1 MGNLKMENNYIDSNL
16 KPVKVGGESSALE
29 ISKDDVRV
37 KNLFV
42 SGDTTGVS
50 VSDDTK
56 LPLAGGTM
64 TGDIA
69 CADDLALDV
78 EGELVL
84 DSNNGKIMLKDN
96 DVEFGRFS
104 SLNSQFVLYENAG
117 ASDDDYFRIRCLAN
131 GNTQI
136 STVDGAGEDADL
148 FIGADGDIT
157 LDSKTGKFIAQHDST
172 EFSVAGSSYAGMIL
186 GFTEVFDDNI
196 TMGEDSFQ
204 GTTTSFVNL
213 SLTQG
218 GGEKYLK
225 VAFVVP
231 PSNKVLI
238 KVNLPYCSSIDGG
251 LKLGLATDTSAT
263 TLHEDYERIVWDVDE
278 TDSVNINA
286 QWVIHGSDHSWS
298 AGESKTLYTM
308 VKEGVAG
315 GKIWSGDSLNNYGG
329 WTMEAVALPATIG
342 DGS

>member
-1 MGNLKMENNYIDSNL
+1 MPNDLKLQEGHPIDENLRPI
-16 KPVKVGGESSALE
+16 KVGGESSALE

-50 VSDDTK
+50 ASDDTK
-56 LPLAGGTM
+56 LPLAGGAM
-64 TGDIA
+64 TGNIT
-69 CADDLALDV
+69 
-78 EGELVL
+78 
-84 DSNNGKIMLKDN
+84 S
-96 DVEFGRFS
+96 
-104 SLNSQFVLYENAG
+104 
-117 ASDDDYFRIRCLAN
+117 ASDFSLAV
-131 GNTQI
+131 
-136 STVDGAGEDADL
+136 S
-148 FIGADGDIT
+148 GDIT
-157 LDSKTGKFIAQHDST
+157 LDSADDIIIDSQDGNFIYKKNGT
-172 EFSVAGSSYAGMIL
+172 EFSPANSAYAGMIL

-196 TMGEDSFQ
+196 SGEDIFQ
-204 GTTTSFVNL
+204 VTTTSFVNL

-225 VAFVVP
+225 VVFVVP

-238 KVNLPYCSSIDGG
+238 KVNLPYCGAIDGG
-251 LKLGLATDTSAT
+251 LYLGLATDTSAT

-278 TDSVNINA
+278 SDSVNVNA

-298 AGESKTLYTM
+298 AGESKTLYAM
-308 VKEGVAG
+308 VREGTAG
-315 GKIWSGDSLNNYGG
+315 GRIWSGDSLNNYGA

>member
-1 MGNLKMENNYIDSNL
+1 MSNEVKLQEGHPIDENLRPI
-16 KPVKVGGESSALE
+16 KVGGQSSALE

-50 VSDDTK
+50 ASDDTK
-56 LPLAGGTM
+56 LPLAGGTLTVNIGHSGYLSITS
-64 TGDIA
+64 TG
-69 CADDLALDV
+69 DLALDSGGDV
-78 EGELVL
+78 II
-84 DSNNGKIMLKDN
+84 DSEDGNFLFKKNG
-96 DVEFGRFS
+96 
-104 SLNSQFVLYENAG
+104 
-117 ASDDDYFRIRCLAN
+117 
-131 GNTQI
+131 
-136 STVDGAGEDADL
+136 
-148 FIGADGDIT
+148 
-157 LDSKTGKFIAQHDST
+157 T
-172 EFSVAGSSYAGMIL
+172 EFSPANSAYAGMIL
-186 GFTEVFDDNI
+186 GFTEVFDDSI
-196 TMGEDSFQ
+196 SGEDSFQ
-204 GTTTSFVNL
+204 ATTTSFVNL

-238 KVNLPYCSSIDGG
+238 KVNFPSCGNIDAN
-251 LKLGLATDTSAT
+251 LQLGLATDTSAT
-263 TLHEDYERIVWDVDE
+263 TLHEDYERVVWDVDE

-298 AGESKTLYTM
+298 AGESKTLYAM
-308 VKEGVAG
+308 VKEQTAG
-315 GKIWSGDSLNNYGG
+315 GRIWSGDTLNNYGA